1 MEVSH
6 RWLVMELG
14 DKRFL
19 TRNPR
24 VGLPGV
30 YKTVKLYAGFCVYVY
45 MCVHS
50 CVCVCACNYFGEN
63 CILAFLKEVCEPNI
77 ERIARNYYLQGLFR
91 NQIPGFW
98 NFATSLWA
106 S

>member
-1 MEVSH
+1 MGVEVSH

-50 CVCVCACNYFGEN
+50 CVCVCVY
-63 CILAFLKEVCEPNI
+63 VCVRVTVL
-77 ERIARNYYLQGLFR
+77 ERTASLHFSKKSV
-91 NQIPGFW
+91 NQ
-98 NFATSLWA
+98 T
-106 S
+106 